1 MVFASI
7 VEYALQIVNFCF
19 IYSFN
24 KKYKIICGIE
34 DRVRLFNYFFLMLI
48 SLLPG
53 TINKQIYCLVQWH
66 LEFYLL
72 PPSHNRNRGN
82 IFCVFC
88 SFLCSIDK
96 NGTWFFTILTIF
108 SFFDFLD
115 EHIKKSDCLWMAYYL
130 TILHLKTNNKTFFKK
145 FYDTKSTKW
154 TEMVKERRMNW
165 LWCRMSRLAHTQ
177 CYTHHNILIFTLK
190 LDFHGFFLFSFSS
203 CSI

>member
-19 IYSFN
+19 IYLFN

-34 DRVRLFNYFFLMLI
+34 DRVRLFNYFFLTLI

-115 EHIKKSDCLWMAYYL
+115 EHIKKSDCLWMAL
-130 TILHLKTNNKTFFKK
+130 
-145 FYDTKSTKW
+145 
-154 TEMVKERRMNW
+154 
-165 LWCRMSRLAHTQ
+165 
-177 CYTHHNILIFTLK
+177 
-190 LDFHGFFLFSFSS
+190 LFNYSALEN
-203 CSI
+203 